1 MPTGKPGP
9 YDDIIHLPH
18 HVSTTHPRM
27 SLHDR
32 AAQFA
37 PFAALTGHDA
47 AVRETA
53 RLTDDAVELDESRKI
68 VLNQK
73 LQDLAAMLA
82 TQPEITVTYFLP
94 DTKKG
99 GGSYPTVTGHLKK
112 IDPYRHTLLLTDQT
126 EIPIDQICQLE
137 SDLFR
142 IIDPEQ
148 TF

>member
-1 MPTGKPGP
+1 MSGRKPGP
-9 YDDIIHLPH
+9 YEDIIHLPH
-18 HVSTTHPRM
+18 HVSMAHPHM

-53 RLTDDAVELDESRKI
+53 RLTEDAVELDESRKT

-73 LQDLAAMLA
+73 LQHLSAALN
-82 TQPEITVTYFLP
+82 TQPEISVTYFLP
-94 DTKKG
+94 DSKKD

-126 EIPIDQICQLE
+126 EIPIDRICQLE

-142 IIDPEQ
+142 IIYPEQ
-148 TF
+148 AF